1 MSTLKKNPES
11 ADQDKQRK
19 ENEGPGAFTQEFK
32 EEGTASD
39 LKHGG
44 YQKPGQGGYQ
54 GSYDE
59 GKFEHH
65 PLAPDA
71 AEEARNA
78 PTDSDVKLIEDVR
91 ARLAEGGPFLDAHDL
106 NVSVEGG
113 RAVLTGSVA
122 EAHVREDIEAAIAQ
136 SPGLTGVDNRIAV
149 R

>member
-1 MSTLKKNPES
+1 MSTLKHDKES
-11 ADQDKQRK
+11 ADKDLQRK

-32 EEGTASD
+32 ETGTAGD

-44 YQKPGQGGYQ
+44 YQQPGQGGYQ

-59 GKFEHH
+59 AKFEQH

-71 AEEARNA
+71 SEEARNA
-78 PTDSDVKLIEDVR
+78 PTDSDVQLIEAVR
-91 ARLAEGGPFLDAHDL
+91 ARLAEGGPFLDAQDL

-113 RAVLTGSVA
+113 RAVLTGSVT

-136 SPGLTGVDNRIAV
+136 SPGLAGVDNRIEV